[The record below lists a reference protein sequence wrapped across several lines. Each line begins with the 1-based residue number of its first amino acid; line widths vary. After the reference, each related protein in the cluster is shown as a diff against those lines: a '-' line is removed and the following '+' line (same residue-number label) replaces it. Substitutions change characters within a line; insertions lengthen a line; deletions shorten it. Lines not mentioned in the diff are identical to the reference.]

1 MDGKGSAKREDA
13 WSDQSRNRRGE
24 KQKVTSGRLHR
35 FAARVARIARLA
47 SQGLAL
53 AGLLVLL
60 AFAVATLLDGLLRH
74 LINQPIEFVRD
85 SGGLVVAVTVV
96 ACFPLALLS
105 RSNIGVNLIDLAL
118 PPSLNRIVEAFASI
132 LVWLTFFF
140 IAVEFYW
147 LARDLALSNDTTVML
162 GVPKAPFWYAA
173 DVMFWAAVLTQTL
186 IVVTDIAY
194 CINGGP
200 QQPPPALAVAEEA
213 I

>member
-1 MDGKGSAKREDA
+1 
-13 WSDQSRNRRGE
+13 
-24 KQKVTSGRLHR
+24 VT
-35 FAARVARIARLA
+35 IARLQGPA
-47 SQGLAL
+47 AGIERIAQLAAKGLAL

-105 RSNIGVNLIDLAL
+105 RSNISVKLIDLAL
-118 PPSLNRIVEAFASI
+118 PPLLSRIVEMFASI

-140 IAVEFYW
+140 IALEFYW

-173 DVMFWAAVLTQTL
+173 DVMFWAAVVTQTL
-186 IVVTDIAY
+186 IVITDIAS
-194 CINGGP
+194 CFDRNP
-200 QQPPPALAVAEEA
+200 QHPPPLLSGADEP